1 MVGIQLNNNL
11 NAPKDKIRIQEY
23 DLYDMEILENMRN

>member
-1 MVGIQLNNNL
+1 MVGIRLNNNL

-23 DLYDMEILENMRN
+23 DLYDTEILESMHN